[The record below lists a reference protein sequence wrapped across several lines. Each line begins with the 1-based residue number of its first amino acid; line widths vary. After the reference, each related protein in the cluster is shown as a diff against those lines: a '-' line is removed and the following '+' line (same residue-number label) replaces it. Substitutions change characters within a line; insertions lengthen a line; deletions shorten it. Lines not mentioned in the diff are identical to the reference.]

1 MATADQR
8 IAVEQIRHLRGRK
21 QRLQEEFATLVNAVV
36 LARRQDI
43 QDEVAA
49 IDTQIAAIN
58 PRLPPAPP
66 PGPENAAA
74 NGRNNRDD
82 S

>member
-8 IAVEQIRHLRGRK
+8 IAVEQIRHLQGRK
-21 QRLQEEFATLVNAVV
+21 QRLQDELATLANAVV
-36 LARRQDI
+36 IARRQDI

-49 IDTQIAAIN
+49 INAQIEAIN

-66 PGPENAAA
+66 PAPLVAGKP
-74 NGRNNRDD
+74 
-82 S
+82 SV